1 MVKKLKNK
9 SDKKL
14 FFYAFPLAIIAVA
27 LFIDQLTKY
36 LLQYRHYYI
45 IKGIFELK
53 YSQNT
58 GIVFGWFSNS
68 IIVTML
74 LPLLIAAFFA
84 YMYFREGRKHK
95 LLMIGFPLIVAGL
108 LGNLIDRIVRG
119 FVTDFIFVMIVP
131 SRNISNF
138 NIADASLVSGVA
150 LVMVYLVWFEGKT
163 EKLKRKNRNKAG
175 VSLYTQSFFF

>member
-1 MVKKLKNK
+1 MVIRKPGNKKNK
-9 SDKKL
+9 PNKNNLDKKL
-14 FFYAFPLAIIAVA
+14 FFYIAPLLIIAAV

-36 LLQYRHYYI
+36 LLQNRHYYI
-45 IKGIFELK
+45 INGIFELK

-68 IIVTML
+68 IIVTMI
-74 LPLLIAAFFA
+74 LPFLIAAFFA
-84 YMYFREGRKHK
+84 YMYFREGRKHR

-150 LVMVYLVWFEGKT
+150 LVMIYLIWFEK
-163 EKLKRKNRNKAG
+163 ENKKLKKKKE
-175 VSLYTQSFFF
+175 

>member
-1 MVKKLKNK
+1 MVIKKPENKKNK
-9 SDKKL
+9 PNKNKPDKKL
-14 FFYAFPLAIIAVA
+14 FFYIAPLLVIAAA

-36 LLQYRHYYI
+36 LLQNRHYYI
-45 IKGIFELK
+45 INGIFELK

-58 GIVFGWFSNS
+58 GIVFGWFSNNL
-68 IIVTML
+68 IVTML

-108 LGNLIDRIVRG
+108 LGNLIDRIIRG

-138 NIADASLVSGVA
+138 NIADASLISGVA
-150 LVMVYLVWFEGKT
+150 LVMVYLIWFEGKT
-163 EKLKRKNRNKAG
+163 KKAKKKK
-175 VSLYTQSFFF
+175 